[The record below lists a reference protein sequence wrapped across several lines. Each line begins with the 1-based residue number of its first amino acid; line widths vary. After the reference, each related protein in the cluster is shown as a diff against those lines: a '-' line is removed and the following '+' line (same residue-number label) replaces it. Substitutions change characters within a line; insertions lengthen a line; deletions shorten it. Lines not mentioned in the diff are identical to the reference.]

1 VCDHV
6 ERHDR
11 EPRRQPSR
19 GLVGFP
25 FDGDPAVRGRCRER
39 GVVAL
44 VLIGVRGGEVG
55 DGAIHVL
62 PAAEVAGDRDR
73 SPERAWRPRLGGRL
87 HTDRAG
93 ALLVFAALRNY
104 VKRETVEPP
113 KWLGA
118 LQAADAKK
126 ALTTGLMVILL
137 MPSDIIIMLTVATNL
152 EQTGSSFAE
161 ALPFIGLTVL
171 VAVLPLLAFLLF
183 HRRAQ
188 RAMPKVRDWMRDW
201 AWAVNVIVCASS
213 SC

>member
-1 VCDHV
+1 MTPLHGRLGT
-6 ERHDR
+6 EW
-11 EPRRQPSR
+11 EPGTTMRRGSR
-19 GLVGFP
+19 AGLVGFS

-118 LQAADAKK
+118 LQANSPGTRPVGVPERNSPTPGIFAD
-126 ALTTGLMVILL
+126 T
-137 MPSDIIIMLTVATNL
+137 
-152 EQTGSSFAE
+152 
-161 ALPFIGLTVL
+161 LPFIALTVL

-201 AWAVNVIVCASS
+201 AWAINVIVCAIFIILILA
-213 SC
+213 